1 MGSTAF
7 KSATPAIGVAS
18 APGPG
23 SLTLPTAPIARLD
36 DRRLV
41 AVYRQ
46 SRMDVLV
53 RQNPFT

>member
-1 MGSTAF
+1 MGSTDF
-7 KSATPAIGVAS
+7 KTATPAIGAAS
-18 APGPG
+18 APG